1 MENEI
6 ERPEDLSHERL
17 AELIVVMFHQ
27 ILVHHGLY
35 FNEAVHQFGMEKALE
50 IMDTA
55 WKKSYRVQVRR
66 LAKMLGFAVQDDII
80 QPLLDLSRDDL
91 LALVKSLGTNWLASD
106 GIWFQSVESAYTML
120 DAQRCAGGCVGR
132 FCAFEAHSIKSFL
145 GLTEYAGLD
154 GLKKALRFRP
164 YHQINVQSI
173 IDESSESVVFQMNEC
188 IVQSTR
194 KDKGLDDYPCK
205 STGMVEYRSF
215 AQSIDKRIRVEC
227 LGCPPDHHPSDWYCA
242 WRFTLRESIGS

>member
-1 MENEI
+1 MEKEI
-6 ERPEDLSHERL
+6 ERPEDLTQKRL

-55 WKKSYRVQVRR
+55 WKKSYRVQAGR
-66 LAKMLGFAVQDDII
+66 LAKTLGFTLQDDIP
-80 QPLLDLSRDDL
+80 QSLLNMSRDDL
-91 LALVKSLGTNWLASD
+91 LTLVKSLGTNWLASD
-106 GIWFQSVESAYTML
+106 GIWFQSVEGAYSTL
-120 DAQRCAGGCVGR
+120 DAQRCAGGCTGR
-132 FCAFEAHSIKSFL
+132 FCAFEAHSIKEFL
-145 GLTEYAGLD
+145 GLKEYAGLD

-173 IDESSESVVFQMNEC
+173 IDESSDSVVFQMNEC

-194 KDKGLDDYPCK
+194 KKKGLDDYPCK

-215 AQSIDKRIRVEC
+215 AQTIDKRITVAC

-242 WRFTLRESIGS
+242 WRFTLPENIGS

>member
-1 MENEI
+1 MEKEI
-6 ERPEDLSHERL
+6 ERPEDLTQERL

-35 FNEAVHQFGMEKALE
+35 FNEAVHQFGMERALE
-50 IMDTA
+50 IMDAA
-55 WKKSYRVQVRR
+55 WKKSYRVQARR
-66 LAKMLGFAVQDDII
+66 LAKTLGFALQDDIP
-80 QPLLDLSRDDL
+80 QSLLNMSRDDL
-91 LALVKSLGTNWLASD
+91 LTLVKSLGTNWLASD
-106 GIWFQSVESAYTML
+106 GIWFQSVEGAYSML
-120 DAQRCAGGCVGR
+120 DAQRCAGGCIGR
-132 FCAFEAHSIKSFL
+132 FCAFEAHSIKEFL

-173 IDESSESVVFQMNEC
+173 IDESSDSVVFQMNDC

-194 KDKGLDDYPCK
+194 KKKGLDDYPCK

-215 AQSIDKRIRVEC
+215 AQAIDDRIIVEC
-227 LGCPPDHHPSDWYCA
+227 LGCPPDHHPSDWYCS
-242 WRFTLRESIGS
+242 WRFTLREDMGS

>member
-1 MENEI
+1 MEKEI
-6 ERPEDLSHERL
+6 ERLEDLTHERL

-50 IMDTA
+50 IMDSA
-55 WKKSYRVQVRR
+55 WKKSYRVQTRR
-66 LAKMLGFAVQDDII
+66 LAKTLGFSFEDGIV
-80 QPLLDLSRDDL
+80 QPLLNMSRDDL
-91 LALVKSLGTNWLASD
+91 LGLVKSLGANWLASD
-106 GIWFQSVESAYTML
+106 GIWFQSVEASYSML
-120 DAQRCAGGCVGR
+120 DAQRCAGGCIGR

-145 GLTEYAGLD
+145 GLEDHAGLD
-154 GLKKALRFRP
+154 GLKKALRFRL

-173 IDESSESVVFQMNEC
+173 IDEDPDSVVFRMNEC

-215 AQSIDKRIRVEC
+215 AQAIDERIIVEC
-227 LGCPPDHHPSDWYCA
+227 LGCPPDYHPDDWYCS
-242 WRFTLRESIGS
+242 WRFTLKEDSDT